1 MPTRVLKQFIC
12 SLVYMEE
19 DELGDDDP
27 LFSAGLIDSLTLLEL
42 IRFVEQ
48 SYAIE
53 VTPSQITLDN
63 WDSVTRIKQLIAM
76 HNGIA

>member
-1 MPTRVLKQFIC
+1 MNTEKLKQFIC
-12 SLVYMEE
+12 RLVYMEE

-48 SYAIE
+48 SYDIT
-53 VTPSQITLDN
+53 VTPAQITLEN
-63 WDSVTRIKQLIAM
+63 WDSITRINTLITKD
-76 HNGIA
+76 NVGS